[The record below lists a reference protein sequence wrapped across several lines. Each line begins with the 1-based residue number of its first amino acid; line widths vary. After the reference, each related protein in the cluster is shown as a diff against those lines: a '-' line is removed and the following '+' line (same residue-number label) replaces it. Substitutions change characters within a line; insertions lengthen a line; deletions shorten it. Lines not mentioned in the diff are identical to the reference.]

1 MLLCTHAAKAAQPS
15 DIARAS
21 KCAHLNHLL
30 VLIEPLGALLI
41 FVSGDMPA
49 SMPVDICI
57 IQLVTYT
64 QTTLYRSPITPQ
76 VTPAFFDVSLVDA

>member
-1 MLLCTHAAKAAQPS
+1 MLQELHSPV
-15 DIARAS
+15 IFARAG

-30 VLIEPLGALLI
+30 VLIESVGALLI

-49 SMPVDICI
+49 SMPVDKRI

-64 QTTLYRSPITPQ
+64 RTTLYR
-76 VTPAFFDVSLVDA
+76 